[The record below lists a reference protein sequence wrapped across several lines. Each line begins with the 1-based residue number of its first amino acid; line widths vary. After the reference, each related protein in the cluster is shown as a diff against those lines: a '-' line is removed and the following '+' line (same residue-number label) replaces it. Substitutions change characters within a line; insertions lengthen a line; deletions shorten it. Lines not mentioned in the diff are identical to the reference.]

1 MDAESHG
8 EQDSEQ
14 SGGSS
19 EEDVSDEER
28 SSPSEDGD
36 DEDAQQMRE
45 KIADALKANGMDSVA
60 DDETDGES
68 DEELMDDEQMMAVDE
83 HLAEI
88 FRSRK
93 DERKSK
99 KGLQLF
105 LDLPFISLTFFR
117 GRRSTRSNPLQEQ
130 GPRPFRYLCQERTS
144 KSAQHPT
151 YSSSSRPGVK
161 EWHG

>member
-105 LDLPFISLTFFR
+105 LDLPFISLTFFQ
-117 GRRSTRSNPLQEQ
+117 GSTFNEKQPTS
-130 GPRPFRYLCQERTS
+130 RTG
-144 KSAQHPT
+144 
-151 YSSSSRPGVK
+151 SSTF
-161 EWHG
+161 